1 MTTPLSR
8 LLAVLSFITAASGC
22 VRPRPAAMPQATV
35 PEARLVATLRGAFNT
50 PESVRYDPDQDVY
63 FVSSIGGVPG
73 IADGDG
79 AIARVSAEH
88 PDRVEA
94 DFIRGGRV
102 GVTLDAPAGLALS
115 GDTLWTADITRLRA
129 FDRRTGRP
137 LATLDLAPL
146 GAAFL
151 NDLAVGPDGALYATD
166 SGYHWA
172 PDASVEHVGPDRIY
186 RIAGGVAR
194 VEAEMPAG
202 SVPNGITWDG
212 ARGRWLLA
220 PSESPALFTWLPG
233 ETPAL
238 FADVPGD
245 YDGVEVL
252 GDGRVL
258 VSNWADSTVV
268 AFRRDGASRRIAS
281 GLAGPADI
289 GVDTRRRLL
298 LVPVMLADEVRL
310 YALPDEP

>member
-1 MTTPLSR
+1 MTALLHR
-8 LLAVLSFITAASGC
+8 LLSAVLCAALASGC
-22 VRPRPAAMPQATV
+22 VRPAAAPSTPAR
-35 PEARLVATLRGAFNT
+35 EARLVATLRGPFAT

-79 AIARVSAEH
+79 AIARISAEH
-88 PDRVEA
+88 PERVEA
-94 DFIRGGRV
+94 DFVRGGRD
-102 GVTLDAPAGLALS
+102 GVVLDAPAGLALI
-115 GDTLWTADITRLRA
+115 GDTLWAADITHLRA

-137 LATLDLAPL
+137 LTSVDLGPL
-146 GAAFL
+146 GATFL

-166 SGYHWA
+166 SGYRWA
-172 PDASVEHVGPDRIY
+172 PDASAEHVGPDRIY

-194 VEAEMPAG
+194 VAAEMPAG

-212 ARGRWLLA
+212 SRGRWLLA
-220 PSESPALFTWLPG
+220 PSESPALYTWLPG
-233 ETPAL
+233 EAPVA
-238 FADVPGD
+238 FSEAPGD
-245 YDGVEVL
+245 YDGIEIL

-258 VSNWADSTVV
+258 VSDWADSTVV
-268 AFRRDGASRRIAS
+268 VLRPDGSSHRLAS

-298 LVPVMLADEVRL
+298 LVPVMLAGEVRL
-310 YALPDEP
+310 YTLPDEP